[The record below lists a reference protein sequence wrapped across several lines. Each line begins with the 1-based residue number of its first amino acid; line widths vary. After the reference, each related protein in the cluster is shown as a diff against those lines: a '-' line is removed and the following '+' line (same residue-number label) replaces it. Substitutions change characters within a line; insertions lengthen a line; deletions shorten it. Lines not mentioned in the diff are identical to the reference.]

1 MKNVKMRKLHVYRL
15 TSFVVIKKVAGGV
28 FDGGSNVVN
37 YNGKALFVFQGGVG
51 IIFHNEQAP
60 FLFCFRR
67 QIQTFGS
74 GFWSSVNISS
84 FQADF
89 YVSSVQLLLSVKHK
103 NEKNTIEIRNTVCE
117 NDKKTREICH

>member
-60 FLFCFRR
+60 FLFVSAGKYRLLAPD
-67 QIQTFGS
+67 FG
-74 GFWSSVNISS
+74 
-84 FQADF
+84 
-89 YVSSVQLLLSVKHK
+89 LLS
-103 NEKNTIEIRNTVCE
+103 IFPAFRLIYMYPLCSFYFQ
-117 NDKKTREICH
+117 